1 MTPEGVNFAIYSRG
15 AEGIDLCLF
24 NEAGEQTDELP
35 LPDLTEAV
43 FHGFL
48 PGAGAGTRYGYRV
61 SGPYDPSTGNR
72 FNPSK
77 LLIDPYTRAL
87 DGMVDATGDVLA
99 YVPGTDGDLTPSAGD
114 SAPYVS
120 KSVVIDPAFDWGD
133 DAPPRTPMKDSIIYE
148 VHVKGFTKQMASI
161 PEHLRGTYAGM
172 ANIEAITYLRD
183 LGVTAVE
190 LLPIHAA
197 VDDGMLVSRGLSNYW
212 GYNTLAFFA
221 PNPKY
226 GHASDP
232 VEMIREFKG
241 MVKALHAAGIEVLL
255 DVVYNHTCEGNHL
268 GPTLSFRGID
278 NLAYYRVSSKDRR
291 FYVDF
296 TGTGN
301 TVNTQHPQA
310 LKLVMD
316 SLRYW
321 VEEMHVDGF
330 RFDLAPALG
339 RENPEFDRWS
349 GFFDAV
355 SQDPCLSQVKMIAEP
370 WDLGPD
376 GYQVGGFPFG
386 WSEWNGQYR
395 DEVRAFWRGDGGQL
409 GDFAS
414 RVLGSADIYEPSGR
428 QATASVNFVVA
439 HDGFTLEDLV
449 SYKDKRNQANGEDN
463 KDGGDHNLSANY
475 GVEGP
480 TTDEAVL
487 TLRDRQKRNMLTTL
501 LLSLG
506 VPMICGGD
514 EIGRTQQGNNNAY
527 CQDNEISWYDW
538 RLDQRKSDLLD
549 FTKRLIA
556 LRKSQV
562 TLRRRTFLD
571 GERLRPSGYKD
582 ITWIRPDGKEM
593 QERDWDLGY
602 ARALAVRLGGDAID
616 DLDPFTGDPVVGD
629 TLLLLVNA
637 SENGVLFRLPRV
649 PHRVGASWETLL
661 DTFSVTG
668 KPEQDVYAGGVTVTI
683 PDRSM
688 LVLRQIS
695 AGQGGRALGRR
706 RSGDLPGSSESNG

>member
-1 MTPEGVNFAIYSRG
+1 M
-15 AEGIDLCLF
+15 
-24 NEAGEQTDELP
+24 
-35 LPDLTEAV
+35 
-43 FHGFL
+43 
-48 PGAGAGTRYGYRV
+48 
-61 SGPYDPSTGNR
+61 
-72 FNPSK
+72 
-77 LLIDPYTRAL
+77 
-87 DGMVDATGDVLA
+87 
-99 YVPGTDGDLTPSAGD
+99 
-114 SAPYVS
+114 
-120 KSVVIDPAFDWGD
+120 
-133 DAPPRTPMKDSIIYE
+133 
-148 VHVKGFTKQMASI
+148 
-161 PEHLRGTYAGM
+161 
-172 ANIEAITYLRD
+172 
-183 LGVTAVE
+183 
-190 LLPIHAA
+190 
-197 VDDGMLVSRGLSNYW
+197 
-212 GYNTLAFFA
+212 
-221 PNPKY
+221 
-226 GHASDP
+226 
-232 VEMIREFKG
+232 
-241 MVKALHAAGIEVLL
+241 
-255 DVVYNHTCEGNHL
+255 
-268 GPTLSFRGID
+268 
-278 NLAYYRVSSKDRR
+278 
-291 FYVDF
+291 
-296 TGTGN
+296 
-301 TVNTQHPQA
+301 
-310 LKLVMD
+310 
-316 SLRYW
+316 
-321 VEEMHVDGF
+321 
-330 RFDLAPALG
+330 
-339 RENPEFDRWS
+339 
-349 GFFDAV
+349 
-355 SQDPCLSQVKMIAEP
+355 
-370 WDLGPD
+370 
-376 GYQVGGFPFG
+376 
-386 WSEWNGQYR
+386 
-395 DEVRAFWRGDGGQL
+395 
-409 GDFAS
+409 
-414 RVLGSADIYEPSGR
+414 
-428 QATASVNFVVA
+428 
-439 HDGFTLEDLV
+439 
-449 SYKDKRNQANGEDN
+449 
-463 KDGGDHNLSANY
+463 
-475 GVEGP
+475 
-480 TTDEAVL
+480 L